1 MQAHELVELSA
12 LIAMNSHGFVRGP
25 GRLSDARIGRYW
37 SSSRSRFDRWANT
50 LKAFA
55 PAKSTSDRRPSAA
68 WKSVYPTLEEIFTGE
83 ILTRVWTAMACEHDR
98 RRGSS
103 YVSPVVRS
111 VVLGHMESRNRALNV
126 MFHAQEHEERQVML
140 ADRLRRRSE
149 RWTDMLLAYILPDCE
164 IDNVAFDPKRT
175 REFARDLQEEFRA
188 AQMEQAWRLMAVS
201 LKAAFGTLACDF
213 SPNPDF
219 NSQIAL
225 SIVACFRPE
234 AFECTG
240 LFSSLWME
248 RLDSTVDDTQAM
260 IADLLEL

>member
-1 MQAHELVELSA
+1 MQAHQLVELSA
-12 LIAMNSHGFVRGP
+12 LIAVNSRGFVHAP
-25 GRLSDARIGRYW
+25 GRLSDARIGQYW
-37 SSSRSRFDRWANT
+37 SSSRSRFDRWAKT
-50 LKAFA
+50 LRDFA
-55 PAKSTSDRRPSAA
+55 PAKSTQNRRPSAA

-103 YVSPVVRS
+103 SVSPVVRS

-126 MFHAQEHEERQVML
+126 MFRAQEHEERQVLL

-149 RWTDMLLAYILPDCE
+149 RWTDMLLAYILPNCE
-164 IDNVAFDPKRT
+164 IDQVAFDQKRT
-175 REFARDLQEEFRA
+175 REFARDLQDEFRG

-201 LKAAFGTLACDF
+201 LKAAFGALACEF

-219 NSQIAL
+219 NSRIAS

-234 AFECTG
+234 TFECTG
-240 LFSSLWME
+240 PFSSLWME
-248 RLDSTVDDTQAM
+248 RLDSTADDTEAM
-260 IADLLEL
+260 IADLLEG